1 METTGRRRVGRRGNV
16 AKAGTEGRRSME
28 ERGWQLDGWAEG
40 TQRRKENGEMLKE
53 DCGWWRNG
61 SQGTRAQ
68 STVPRRPRLL
78 VGWTRPS
85 FNLNHYWPAALLSC
99 RSPRPHRPFEA
110 SSSSWRV
117 STGPASRRKLSCS
130 STTSP
135 RPATPSRAGSFQV
148 SVAIRSRLEG
158 SSH

>member
-1 METTGRRRVGRRGNV
+1 METIGRHRVGRRV
-16 AKAGTEGRRSME
+16 MLRKPELRAGARWRRGAGSWM
-28 ERGWQLDGWAEG
+28 GWAEG
-40 TQRRKENGEMLKE
+40 TQRRKDNGEFLKE

-61 SQGTRAQ
+61 YQGTRAQ